1 MIPYK
6 EGFFQ
11 KIWRKLIGINT
22 ENYDKL
28 INLGARC
35 DSVILNEIGIN
46 VPELEEKDPKKIA
59 TEVLEKI
66 YSQKQDETYQIQYKF
81 ELDDIDKTIK
91 LKQFKPENNVPITS
105 LEILENEKISKTTAF
120 ASGNIFPVLITTR
133 IIYGEEE
140 FNYLLEELSEISQ
153 RLSNVEINLNEN
165 EKIKLNGRLADKLM
179 RTTPM
184 YKDNLRLL
192 KEIINEEEKYK
203 QSPEYISFKQ
213 AERNEENERK
223 AFREKLQVSQ
233 DELNRNDTINKEEKT
248 IDKDEEQR

>member
-1 MIPYK
+1 MENKQMIPYK

-105 LEILENEKISKTTAF
+105 LEILENEKIKYK
-120 ASGNIFPVLITTR
+120 VV
-133 IIYGEEE
+133 E
-140 FNYLLEELSEISQ
+140 F
-153 RLSNVEINLNEN
+153 NEN
-165 EKIKLNGRLADKLM
+165 EFFDTELFVKFEYINNILTLYFDKFKLN
-179 RTTPM
+179 
-184 YKDNLRLL
+184 
-192 KEIINEEEKYK
+192 I
-203 QSPEYISFKQ
+203 
-213 AERNEENERK
+213 
-223 AFREKLQVSQ
+223 
-233 DELNRNDTINKEEKT
+233 
-248 IDKDEEQR
+248 